1 MRRLAAFGAKGRT
14 LVLGA
19 ALSALLVGAQQ
30 AAAQNIIEDLFGGG
44 SSPPAATPQPRAPP
58 PARVRKQEK
67 PKPKKTEPPKRAQP
81 RPASAPAASTHPAP
95 AVAAPIGAAA
105 TEPPPPPY
113 EPQMLR
119 LAEILGAVSFL
130 RDLCRSGDGDE
141 WRAKM
146 TTLLDAEAPAAGA
159 RRQKMTA
166 SFNRGFRGYE
176 LTYRACTPNAET
188 AVSRYLDEASQI
200 ARDVGSRYGNP

>member
-1 MRRLAAFGAKGRT
+1 MRTRRAFGAMGRA

-19 ALSALLVGAQQ
+19 ALFGQLLGVQHAGAQT
-30 AAAQNIIEDLFGGG
+30 IFEDLFGGG
-44 SSPPAATPQPRAPP
+44 APSAARRSRAPAIRERRP
-58 PARVRKQEK
+58 EK
-67 PKPKKTEPPKRAQP
+67 PKPKKTESPKRVPNKPSAI
-81 RPASAPAASTHPAP
+81 APAP
-95 AVAAPIGAAA
+95 GAAA

-130 RDLCRSGDGDE
+130 RDLCRAGDGDE

-146 TTLLDAEAPAAGA
+146 TSLLDAEAPAAGA
-159 RRQKMTA
+159 RRQKLTA

-176 LTYRACTPNAET
+176 LIYRACTPSAET
-188 AVSRYLDEASQI
+188 AVSRYLDEASRI
-200 ARDVGSRYGNP
+200 ARDISYRYGNP